1 MLSVK
6 VDQRGRREGFG
17 PCRKGDVGQSR
28 RGLVRGGGRGQDL
41 DGDRV
46 CELAHRRAAARVEE
60 VEVEGGRVHVAVT
73 EKFGEGREVRSGQ
86 KLQGREGVPE
96 GVGGHLLRELGHSTQ
111 AFDAPLDRPDR
122 DPGAA
127 RRDEESGLRRSRVL
141 RPLFDPRGDEGEGTV
156 VEVEFAQCPAL
167 SFDPKHRRGYEVQL
181 VEVERDEFVNPEP
194 RLGEKSQ
201 DRKVA
206 GTVADLGLSGH
217 RAKAVLELLGREHRG
232 ETSRLAH
239 ERDLLGG
246 IDLPA
251 QLALRERGEDTQCRE
266 LLVARCRCA
275 GRSITSRSAKKRF
288 DLGLD
293 GSVGIVAIS
302 LVERE
307 ERRDGGGVQVD
318 RAGALGLGREVSL
331 EGSERVAHMTPG

>member
-6 VDQRGRREGFG
+6 VDQRGRRERFG
-17 PCRKGDVGQSR
+17 RCGEGDLGRKWHR
-28 RGLVRGGGRGQDL
+28 LVGRGRRRQDL
-41 DGDRV
+41 DRDGVR
-46 CELAHRRAAARVEE
+46 ELADGLPTPRVEE

-127 RRDEESGLRRSRVL
+127 QRDEESGLRRSRVL
-141 RPLFDPRGDEGEGTV
+141 RALLDPFRDEGEGTV
-156 VEVEFAQCPAL
+156 VEGELAERPAL
-167 SFDPKHRRGYEVQL
+167 SFDAEHGRRHEVHL
-181 VEVERDEFVNPEP
+181 VKVEPDKLVDPEA
-194 RLGEKSQ
+194 RLGEEGE
-201 DRKVA
+201 DREVA
-206 GTVADLGLSGH
+206 APKL
-217 RAKAVLELLGREHRG
+217 RAQLGRERSKAALKLVGAEHRRD
-232 ETSRLAH
+232 TPRLAH
-239 ERDLLGG
+239 EGDLLGG

-251 QLALRERGEDTQCRE
+251 QLALRERGEDAQCRE

-275 GRSITSRSAKKRF
+275 RRSITPRSAKKRF
-288 DLGLD
+288 DLGLG

-331 EGSERVAHMTPG
+331 EDSERVAHMTPG